1 MSSIIKSPFIN
12 YASNNKKIIGVNNKN
27 NISENNE
34 EDIHISA
41 AKINKSIEKQKK
53 QAEQVANDIINKAM
67 GEAQC
72 IVEDAKKSAIDIT
85 EEAYKK
91 ALEDGYKDGISKGE
105 QEAIRLKNEADQVL
119 QQAYDEKEKIL
130 SDIEPKMANILIEL
144 VKNLTGYVIE
154 KENII
159 LYLIKKGFSE
169 IETLDDLIVHVSPDD
184 FDYVN
189 ENKDKL
195 CEEISQ
201 TVNVEIIK
209 DNALESND
217 CFIETKLGNLD
228 CSLDTRLS
236 GLTSDLKL
244 IANSLNS

>member
-27 NISENNE
+27 YISENNE

-105 QEAIRLKNEADQVL
+105 QEAIRLKSEADQVL

-189 ENKDKL
+189 ENKDNL

-209 DNALESND
+209 DNALESKD

-228 CSLDTRLS
+228 CSLDTRLN

>member
-34 EDIHISA
+34 KDIHISA

-105 QEAIRLKNEADQVL
+105 QEAIRLKSEADQVL

-184 FDYVN
+184 FNCVN
-189 ENKDKL
+189 ESKDKL

-209 DNALESND
+209 DSALESSD

-228 CSLDTRLS
+228 CSLDTRLN

>member
-12 YASNNKKIIGVNNKN
+12 YASNNKKIIGENNKN
-27 NISENNE
+27 NINDNNE
-34 EDIHISA
+34 EDIHTSV

-67 GEAQC
+67 GDAQS
-72 IVEDAKKSAIDIT
+72 IVEEAKRSAIDIT

-91 ALEDGYKDGISKGE
+91 ALEDGYKDGINKGE
-105 QEAIRLKNEADQVL
+105 QEAIRLKNEADQIL
-119 QQAYDEKEKIL
+119 QQAYDKKEEII
-130 SDIEPKMANILIEL
+130 SDIEPKMVNILIEL
-144 VKNLTGYVIE
+144 VKNLTDYVIE
-154 KENII
+154 KEEII
-159 LYLIKKGFSE
+159 IYLIKKGFSE
-169 IETLDDLIVHVSPDD
+169 IETLDDLIVHISPDD

-189 ENKDKL
+189 DNNDKL

-209 DNALESND
+209 DNTLESNE

-228 CSLDTRLS
+228 CSFNTRLS

>member
-34 EDIHISA
+34 EDIHFSA

-105 QEAIRLKNEADQVL
+105 QEAIRLKSEADQVL
-119 QQAYDEKEKIL
+119 QQAYDEKEKIF

-184 FDYVN
+184 FDCVN

>member
-1 MSSIIKSPFIN
+1 LSSIIKSPFIN

-105 QEAIRLKNEADQVL
+105 QEAIRLKSEADQVL

-189 ENKDKL
+189 ENKDNL

-201 TVNVEIIK
+201 TVNVEIVK

-228 CSLDTRLS
+228 CSLNTRLS